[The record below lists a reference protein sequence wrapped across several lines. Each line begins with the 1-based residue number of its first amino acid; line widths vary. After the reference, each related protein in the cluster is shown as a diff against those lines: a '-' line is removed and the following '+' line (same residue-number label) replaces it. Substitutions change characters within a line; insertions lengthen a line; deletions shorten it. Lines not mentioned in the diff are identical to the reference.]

1 LGFETRTHPKP
12 YPLGW
17 ICGNNNL
24 QVTKHCKIKFAI
36 TSNYVDELELDIVP
50 LDICGIVMGIPYLYD
65 RKSMFYREENK
76 YCFKKYGKEYFVC
89 AHRMKNDRS
98 FAATGKLKR
107 MVNERKSL
115 TLMSVVNQEVSDAKH
130 EMILYV
136 SNSCEVSPKV
146 QHDIQLHT
154 LISVP
159 IQKGKHVLSFSFAY
173 SVLLLVSGVW
183 M

>member
-1 LGFETRTHPKP
+1 
-12 YPLGW
+12 
-17 ICGNNNL
+17 
-24 QVTKHCKIKFAI
+24 
-36 TSNYVDELELDIVP
+36 
-50 LDICGIVMGIPYLYD
+50 
-65 RKSMFYREENK
+65 
-76 YCFKKYGKEYFVC
+76 
-89 AHRMKNDRS
+89 MKTDRS

-107 MVNERKSL
+107 MVNERKTL
-115 TLMSVVNQEVSDAKH
+115 TLMSVVNREFSDAKH
-130 EMILYV
+130 EMIMYV